1 VISWRPT
8 DDTWYVPQHG
18 DIRVGDLFID
28 GTGEIFIIINAVKAG
43 WSMLQGFDILLR
55 GKKRFI
61 TIRDIKQNCRIV
73 SRNISLPSS
82 GEL

>member
-55 GKKRFI
+55 
-61 TIRDIKQNCRIV
+61 
-73 SRNISLPSS
+73 
-82 GEL
+82 